1 MMGDGI
7 LDNYENTIL
16 YREVKSYEDAYVYNS
31 DIETINKYIEEPNK
45 LKIESSKKRKTT
57 ERLISV
63 VGEIIEGAFEMLFSL
78 ID

>member
-1 MMGDGI
+1 MGDGI

-31 DIETINKYIEEPNK
+31 DAETINKYIEE
-45 LKIESSKKRKTT
+45 LKKIKVESSKKKKTT

-63 VGEIIEGAFEMLFSL
+63 VGEIIEGAFEMLSSL
-78 ID
+78 VD

>member
-1 MMGDGI
+1 MN
-7 LDNYENTIL
+7 NYENTIL

-31 DIETINKYIEEPNK
+31 DAETINKYIEESKK
-45 LKIESSKKRKTT
+45 LKVERSKKKKST

-63 VGEIIEGAFEMLFSL
+63 VGEIIEGAFEILFSL

>member
-31 DIETINKYIEEPNK
+31 DTETINKYIEESKK
-45 LKIESSKKRKTT
+45 LKVESSKKRKVT

-63 VGEIIEGAFEMLFSL
+63 VGEIIEGGFEVLFSL